1 MLVCFVQESWD
12 SYCFSV
18 SCESLYLVLGCFVQ
32 ESFDLVIVGFAG
44 YAVLL
49 IVLCFEACL
58 YIALQSQ
65 GFGSFGVVYLCPC
78 CLWVGVLSL
87 FGFISSSCS
96 TRRRNRR
103 RHSVLV
109 HVARNRTLLEGS

>member
-1 MLVCFVQESWD
+1 MLVCFVQELWD
-12 SYCFSV
+12 SYCFPV

-58 YIALQSQ
+58 YICITGTGVWFIRRSVLCAHVAFVWVSLLKV
-65 GFGSFGVVYLCPC
+65 GSGLIISSKSNSFRPL
-78 CLWVGVLSL
+78 LRRLTWLSL
-87 FGFISSSCS
+87 
-96 TRRRNRR
+96 
-103 RHSVLV
+103 
-109 HVARNRTLLEGS
+109 

>member
-1 MLVCFVQESWD
+1 MSVCFVQELWD

-49 IVLCFEACL
+49 IVLCF
-58 YIALQSQ
+58 
-65 GFGSFGVVYLCPC
+65 GVC
-78 CLWVGVLSL
+78 
-87 FGFISSSCS
+87 
-96 TRRRNRR
+96 
-103 RHSVLV
+103 
-109 HVARNRTLLEGS
+109 